1 MESPVLEDLHDY
13 VYAEFMEEIDA
24 VDNGINNR
32 DGEPRYSVNS
42 TIGKRVGHLNPD
54 WNETASGEDMMER
67 FKKAMEL
74 VGGEFLE
81 VINYFLKS
89 WLLAKKIV
97 EKAIASRHE
106 VHVSGEVIKL
116 EQFCP
121 WKNHLSSLE
130 QSLTVSPTVKYTL
143 YQEAN
148 STKWRV
154 QVKKD

>member
-1 MESPVLEDLHDY
+1 M
-13 VYAEFMEEIDA
+13 
-24 VDNGINNR
+24 
-32 DGEPRYSVNS
+32 
-42 TIGKRVGHLNPD
+42 
-54 WNETASGEDMMER
+54 
-67 FKKAMEL
+67 
-74 VGGEFLE
+74 
-81 VINYFLKS
+81 
-89 WLLAKKIV
+89 
-97 EKAIASRHE
+97 
-106 VHVSGEVIKL
+106 SGEVIKL